1 MALTNDPDFAL
12 RMSMARSHGITRDPS
27 KFRGPAMMSGTRGS
41 KGSDARSEFGDWY
54 YEQQSLGFNYRM
66 TDILAALGLSQLSR
80 LTEFVTQR
88 NDLARRYS
96 EGLRGLPLRL
106 PVVQEANL
114 SAFHLFVVR
123 LEGAVNRVRH
133 REVYERLR
141 QNGIGVNV
149 HYIPVH
155 LQPYY
160 RELGFTD
167 GLCPEAEAHGASAIT
182 LPLFPALDEAQQ
194 DVVMQAVADAVRY
207 G

>member
-1 MALTNDPDFAL
+1 MALTNDPDLAL

-27 KFRGPAMMSGTRGS
+27 RFQT
-41 KGSDARSEFGDWY
+41 RSEFGDWY

-66 TDILAALGLSQLSR
+66 TDIHAALGLSQLAR
-80 LTEFVTQR
+80 LTDYVTRR
-88 NDLARRYS
+88 NERARRYT

-106 PVVQEANL
+106 PLVQEANH

-123 LEGAVNRVRH
+123 LEGGVDRARH
-133 REVYERLR
+133 REVYQRLR
-141 QNGIGVNV
+141 QKGVGVNV

-160 RELGFTD
+160 RDLGFAE

-182 LPLFPALDEAQQ
+182 LPLFPALDDARQ
-194 DVVMQAVADAVRY
+194 DRVMQAVADAVRH